1 MKKFFIFIS
10 FIFLFLSCCFTSLGT
25 AVTIHPKIQAVVRS
39 ECSSSFENKDLNT
52 DYFIVSS
59 SQINILQYLSS
70 LFGDFSA
77 SGENSIY
84 RKFNLYQICK
94 SEKYIQAGSVK
105 LSYALNPRAP

>member
-10 FIFLFLSCCFTSLGT
+10 FIFLFLSCCFTSLET
-25 AVTIHPKIQAVVRS
+25 TVTIQPKTRAIVKS

-70 LFGDFSA
+70 LFGHFSA
-77 SGENSIY
+77 SAENSIY
-84 RKFNLYQICK
+84 RKYNLYQICK
-94 SEKYIQAGSVK
+94 SGKSIQAGSVK